1 MTDPNELSVFE
12 DDPDLPELTTIFTK
26 AQDRYMLLVGALGA
40 LLYMV
45 YFLNQAE
52 LWSGLGMLILSSYLG
67 WIYVKHNTPQ
77 PKIILSQE
85 GIQLLGQPFVSWALV
100 HGLHIKP
107 EVKKNV
113 YTENLIF
120 VNNGRIQEIPISQLD
135 ITSWRLEHLLEIYQG
150 RFRYGSVTI
159 LPDDEEKP
167 QLSLE

>member
-45 YFLNQAE
+45 YFFNQAE
-52 LWSGLGMLILSSYLG
+52 LWSGFGMLLLSSYLT
-67 WIYVKHNTPQ
+67 WFYIKNNQPQ

-85 GIQLLGQPFVSWALV
+85 GIQLVGQPFVSWALV

-107 EVKKNV
+107 EMKKNV

-120 VNNGRIQEIPISQLD
+120 VNNGRIQEIPIHKLE
-135 ITSWRLEHLLEIYQG
+135 ITSWQLEHLLEIYQG

-159 LPDDEEKP
+159 LPDEEEESNLKND
-167 QLSLE
+167 